1 MTSINLFEG
10 GNIWPDTSDYEQ
22 TPEMVDALISTTEEY
37 LKELGLELHVIGS
50 SYNPK
55 IPVEL
60 AGEIIGYIQD
70 KVFHSANKKYNDGN
84 MPEGARLRPK
94 RSGDLDV
101 QTDLTQAAA
110 FFKTSDS
117 KTTKQA
123 LDDFLKAKGL
133 ETKKAGV
140 TVHTRIPFQKN
151 FYQVDIKVIPK
162 AGKVAAFHRH
172 DIPHGSPYKGVNKQM
187 VLNTLATMKGLLWS
201 PDEGL
206 YSRDAAGKKG
216 EFLTDEPDEIANYLL
231 NKKDANALGSV
242 ESILNAIPNEAERAE
257 VLAKAKAS
265 ASWQAATPDVGT
277 NEWFSKMRS
286 RLE

>member
-1 MTSINLFEG
+1 MHLFEG
-10 GNIWPDTSDYEQ
+10 GNIWPDTSEYEQ
-22 TPEMVDALISTTEEY
+22 TPEMVDGLVNATEEY

-55 IPVEL
+55 VPVAI
-60 AGEIIGYIQD
+60 AGEVIGYLHGG
-70 KVFHSANKKYNDGN
+70 VFHSTDKKYLNGKMPDG
-84 MPEGARLRPK
+84 AVLRPK
-94 RSGDLDV
+94 KSGDLDV

-110 FFKTSDS
+110 YFKTPDA

-123 LDDFLKAKGL
+123 LDDFLQAKGL
-133 ETKKAGV
+133 HTKKAGV
-140 TVHTRIPFQKN
+140 TVHTRIPFQDQ

-172 DIPHGSPYKGVNKQM
+172 DLPHGSPYKGVNKQM
-187 VLNTLATMKGLLWS
+187 VLNTLATSRGFLWS

-206 YSRDAAGKKG
+206 YKRDAMGKKG
-216 EFLTDEPDEIANYLL
+216 EFLTDEPDEIAGYLL
-231 NKKDANALGSV
+231 NKKDASAIGSV
-242 ESILNAIPNEAERAE
+242 ESILASIPNEAERNE

-277 NEWFSKMRS
+277 NEWFARTMRKLS
-286 RLE
+286 

>member
-1 MTSINLFEG
+1 MHLFEG
-10 GNIWPDTSDYEQ
+10 GNIWPDTSEYEQ
-22 TPEMVDALISTTEEY
+22 TPEMVDGLVNATEEY

-55 IPVEL
+55 VPV
-60 AGEIIGYIQD
+60 AISGDVIGYLHSG
-70 KVFHSANKKYNDGN
+70 VFHSTDKKYLNGKMPDGAV
-84 MPEGARLRPK
+84 MHPK
-94 RSGDLDV
+94 KSGDLDV

-110 FFKTSDS
+110 YFKTPDA

-123 LDDFLKAKGL
+123 LDDFLQAKGL
-133 ETKKAGV
+133 NTKKAGV
-140 TVHTRIPFQKN
+140 TVHTRIPFQDK

-172 DIPHGSPYKGVNKQM
+172 DLPHGSPYKGVNKQM
-187 VLNTLATMKGLLWS
+187 VLNTLATSRGFLWS

-206 YSRDAAGKKG
+206 YQRDAMGKKG
-216 EFLTDEPDEIANYLL
+216 EFLTDEPDEIAGYLL
-231 NKKDANALGSV
+231 NRKDASAIGSV
-242 ESILNAIPNEAERAE
+242 ESILAAIPNEAERNE

-277 NEWFSKMRS
+277 NEWFVRTMRKLS
-286 RLE
+286 